1 MLKFGM
7 TGVAGYVAPRHLQAI
22 ANLGHEL
29 VAALDP
35 SDSVGILDRFFPE
48 CRFFTEF
55 ERFDRHLE
63 KLRRLKPQGGI
74 DYLSVCSPNYLHDAH
89 IRAAMRVGAHAICEK
104 PLVLSPWNLD
114 ALAELEAEYQRRVYT
129 VFQLR
134 LHPSVLELKRRIDAQ
149 PDDRIHEI
157 DLSYITSRG
166 QWYMTSWKADSEKSG
181 GLASNIGVHFFDMLL
196 WLFGPLQYSEVH
208 LRDPRYM
215 AGYLELKKARVRWFL
230 SIDSADLPE
239 AEAGK
244 MRTWRSMTVD
254 GEEVEFSGGFED
266 LHQQLYR
273 QTLAGEGIDIEAVRP
288 TVDLIY
294 DIRSTHLK
302 PNSAYMHPQTLK
314 RLKN

>member
-1 MLKFGM
+1 MLRFGM

-35 SDSVGILDRFFPE
+35 SDSVGILDRYFPQ
-48 CRFFTEF
+48 CRFFTEY

-63 KLRRLKPQGGI
+63 KLRRQGSDHAI
-74 DYLSVCSPNYLHDAH
+74 DYMSVCSPNYLHDAH
-89 IRAAMRVGAHAICEK
+89 VRAAMRVGAHAICEK

-114 ALAELEAEYQRRVYT
+114 ALAELEKEYERRVFT

-134 LHPSVLELKRRIDAQ
+134 LHPAVLALKAKIEAANHHDH
-149 PDDRIHEI
+149 IHDI
-157 DLSYITSRG
+157 DLTYITSRG
-166 QWYMTSWKADSEKSG
+166 NWYLMSWKGDLERSG

-196 WLFGPLQYSEVH
+196 WLFGDVQRSEVH
-208 LRDPRYM
+208 LRDPERM
-215 AGYLELKKARVRWFL
+215 AGYLELKRARVRWFL
-230 SIDSADLPE
+230 SIDPSDIPDNE
-239 AEAGK
+239 TGT

-273 QTLAGEGIDIEAVRP
+273 QTLAGEGIGIEDVRQ
-288 TVDLIY
+288 TINCIYNIRYADLVQ
-294 DIRSTHLK
+294 
-302 PNSAYMHPQTLK
+302 NSDNAHILIPK
-314 RLKN
+314 RN